1 MRKWVALLL
10 LVVLVGLV
18 GNSVVAAAGRSADD
32 PAIFRP
38 EER

>member
-1 MRKWVALLL
+1 MRKWVALVL

-18 GNSVVAAAGRSADD
+18 GNSVVAAGGRPTDETQ
-32 PAIFRP
+32 IFRP